1 MKFINARGESY
12 RPASFLSF
20 NDVLLRPQK
29 SRFDSRNS
37 PSINI
42 GGSILDLEESDHYS
56 LNLEVKY
63 SIPIISANMDTVTGP
78 TMAIEMNRLGGI
90 GILHRFYK
98 DLKVYAQ
105 DIVNVNNA
113 LGYVAFSVGI
123 GQKWKDF
130 INHLY
135 KNHFTQYNQ
144 PSLLV
149 CIDVAHGHM
158 DGVREMIDHLQNMP
172 SGIHSTIIAGN
183 VATARGARDLVDA
196 GAKITKVGIG
206 GGSIC
211 STRIVTG
218 HGVPQLSAIMEVK
231 EEIRNE
237 AYIIADG
244 GIKTSGDIVKALAA
258 GADCVMIGSVLA
270 GHEECPGEVSF
281 GHKVYRGQSS
291 RHFLNDLG
299 KTDVAAEG
307 EAVKIPFR
315 GKVESTI
322 NELAGGIRSGFTYSG
337 VGSISELQ
345 KNAEFIEITNHGWV
359 ESMPHAIHSGYEQVH

>member
-1 MKFINARGESY
+1 MKKYELVPINQKEIVQIDGFCDVFDIEVEKDHSY
-12 RPASFLSF
+12 
-20 NDVLLRPQK
+20 NVD
-29 SRFDSRNS
+29 
-37 PSINI
+37 
-42 GGSILDLEESDHYS
+42 G
-56 LNLEVKY
+56 
-63 SIPIISANMDTVTGP
+63 IIVHN
-78 TMAIEMNRLGGI
+78 
-90 GILHRFYK
+90 
-98 DLKVYAQ
+98 
-105 DIVNVNNA
+105 
-113 LGYVAFSVGI
+113 
-123 GQKWKDF
+123 
-130 INHLY
+130 
-135 KNHFTQYNQ
+135 
-144 PSLLV
+144 
-149 CIDVAHGHM
+149 
-158 DGVREMIDHLQNMP
+158 
-172 SGIHSTIIAGN
+172 
-183 VATARGARDLVDA
+183 
-196 GAKITKVGIG
+196 
-206 GGSIC
+206 SIC